1 MTVLVTGGAG
11 YIGSH
16 MAISLLEANEKVV
29 IVDDLSSGNSI
40 SVPKEA
46 IFHLGDIGDFETMF
60 SLLQTYNITDIIHFA
75 ARIVVP
81 ESVSDPLSYYNN
93 NTSKVRNL
101 IAAAIKYNVQSF
113 IFSSTAAVYGEPE
126 TVPIS
131 ETETLN
137 PISPYGRSK
146 LVVEWMLEDS
156 YRAYQMPYAV
166 LRYFNVAGADPYG
179 RTGQSSKISTHLI
192 KIAVQAAIGVRS
204 HVKLFGND
212 YPTPDGT
219 CIRDYVH
226 VTDLALAH
234 LSALKYLRETKK
246 SIIFNCG
253 YGTGYSVNEVLSAV
267 RDVSGYNFPIE
278 IAARRPGDPAKLVA
292 SNKLITSTLGW
303 RAQFNDLY
311 TIIEHALAWEEKIKI
326 KTGTVRIAS

>member
-16 MAISLLEANEKVV
+16 MAISLLEANEKVI
-29 IVDDLSSGNSI
+29 IVDDLSAGNPLSI
-40 SVPKEA
+40 PQDA
-46 IFHLGDIGDFETMF
+46 IFHLADIGDFETIL
-60 SLLQTYNITDIIHFA
+60 SLIQKYDVTDIIHFA

-81 ESVSDPLSYYNN
+81 DSVVDPLTYYNN

-101 IAAAIKYNVQSF
+101 IAAAIKHNVRSF
-113 IFSSTAAVYGEPE
+113 IFSSTAAVYGDPE
-126 TVPIS
+126 VTPIL
-131 ETETLN
+131 ETEKLN

-156 YRAYQMPYAV
+156 FRAYGMPYAV

-179 RTGQSSKISTHLI
+179 RTGQSSKVATHLI

-226 VTDLALAH
+226 VSDLTSAH
-234 LSALKYLRETKK
+234 LSALRYLREGGQK
-246 SIIFNCG
+246 IICNCG
-253 YGTGYSVNEVLSAV
+253 YGAGYSVNEVLNAV
-267 RDVSGYNFPIE
+267 RDVSGNNFPIE
-278 IAARRPGDPAKLVA
+278 IAARRSGDPARLVA
-292 SNKLITSTLGW
+292 SNKLIASKLDW
-303 RAQFNDLY
+303 HAQFDDLY
-311 TIIEHALAWEEKIKI
+311 TIIEHALSWEEKLKA
-326 KTGTVRIAS
+326 KNEAFRIAS